1 MQLLKIMYIIELDRE
16 FYHLLNY
23 KEKEVFT
30 MKITN
35 KERISCSLYKEIR
48 EKINELRKEEL
59 LSFNGMLLKLINVYE
74 ESKKEENGGKDHE

>member
-1 MQLLKIMYIIELDRE
+1 
-16 FYHLLNY
+16 
-23 KEKEVFT
+23 

-48 EKINELRKEEL
+48 ERINELREEEF

-74 ESKKEENGGKDHE
+74 ESKKEENGGNEHE

>member
-1 MQLLKIMYIIELDRE
+1 
-16 FYHLLNY
+16 
-23 KEKEVFT
+23 
-30 MKITN
+30 MKITS

-48 EKINELRKEEL
+48 ERINELREEEF

>member
-1 MQLLKIMYIIELDRE
+1 
-16 FYHLLNY
+16 
-23 KEKEVFT
+23 
-30 MKITN
+30 MKITS
-35 KERISCSLYKEIR
+35 KDRISCSLYKEIR

>member
-1 MQLLKIMYIIELDRE
+1 
-16 FYHLLNY
+16 
-23 KEKEVFT
+23 

-48 EKINELRKEEL
+48 ERINELRKEEL

-74 ESKKEENGGKDHE
+74 ETKTQEKEGKDHE

>member
-1 MQLLKIMYIIELDRE
+1 
-16 FYHLLNY
+16 
-23 KEKEVFT
+23 

-35 KERISCSLYKEIR
+35 KDRISCSVYKEIR

-74 ESKKEENGGKDHE
+74 EYQTQEKEGKENDK

>member
-1 MQLLKIMYIIELDRE
+1 
-16 FYHLLNY
+16 
-23 KEKEVFT
+23 

-48 EKINELRKEEL
+48 ERINELRKEEL

-74 ESKKEENGGKDHE
+74 ESKK

>member
-1 MQLLKIMYIIELDRE
+1 
-16 FYHLLNY
+16 
-23 KEKEVFT
+23 
-30 MKITN
+30 MKITS

-74 ESKKEENGGKDHE
+74 ETKTQEKEGKENDK

>member
-1 MQLLKIMYIIELDRE
+1 MYIIGIDRMNNIPIKS
-16 FYHLLNY
+16 NY
-23 KEKEVFT
+23 KELLS
-30 MKITN
+30 MKITS

-74 ESKKEENGGKDHE
+74 ESKIQEQGGKDND